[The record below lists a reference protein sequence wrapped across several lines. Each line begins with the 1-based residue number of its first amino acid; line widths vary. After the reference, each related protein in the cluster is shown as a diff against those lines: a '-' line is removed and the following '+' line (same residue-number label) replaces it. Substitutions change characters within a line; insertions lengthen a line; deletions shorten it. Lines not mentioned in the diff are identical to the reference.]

1 VFGEEYKSKLKLQ
14 EGDILDFDLLQK
26 TIKENK
32 VHTIIHF
39 VAVMGSAIKANPR
52 IASKINVEGT
62 LNVFE
67 AARLNDCKVV
77 WSSSSGAFPKETPK
91 IEGTSATMDKY
102 IFYPWGLYGA
112 AKLFGENC
120 ARFYSDEYGTKIV
133 TLRYVPIMFGA
144 GQKRGVTGDIVREL
158 IIKPALGK
166 KSVVPFGNAML
177 NWLYV
182 DDAAYAAVLASKMV
196 EKKSA
201 VYNIGGHFETMQ
213 ALFDF
218 VKSLLPDAEMQL
230 LQEDYTGPRY
240 EYDDALTKSEL
251 GFTPKYS
258 LKEGVKIAINET
270 RKFYNLDIVK

>member
-1 VFGEEYKSKLKLQ
+1 
-14 EGDILDFDLLQK
+14 
-26 TIKENK
+26 
-32 VHTIIHF
+32 
-39 VAVMGSAIKANPR
+39 
-52 IASKINVEGT
+52 
-62 LNVFE
+62 
-67 AARLNDCKVV
+67 
-77 WSSSSGAFPKETPK
+77 
-91 IEGTSATMDKY
+91 
-102 IFYPWGLYGA
+102 
-112 AKLFGENC
+112 
-120 ARFYSDEYGTKIV
+120 
-133 TLRYVPIMFGA
+133 
-144 GQKRGVTGDIVREL
+144 
-158 IIKPALGK
+158 
-166 KSVVPFGNAML
+166 
-177 NWLYV
+177 
-182 DDAAYAAVLASKMV
+182 MV